1 MAAATVKNPSDQIQ
15 IKVSDWKKGEL
26 IKVSFTISHN
36 KTSIFSMRCIFW
48 NIRGIA
54 NDKTQNRLSKLINKW
69 DPDIVG
75 IAEPMINPGDIS
87 RAYLQ
92 SLGMSASFYSNDRQN
107 SVPNIWLLWKS
118 TVSTP
123 TLLQQSSQQI
133 TVEGWNYK
141 VGSRICSD
149 HSPIMGC
156 GVNVPR
162 PGNMPF
168 KFFNIW
174 CTDPNFRD
182 IVKAS
187 WEIPIWGHSI
197 FILTQKL
204 KRLKATLKKWNK
216 ELFGNI
222 TSKVEMESKNLE
234 RMQNQFETETVP
246 EEFIEMMVEQEK
258 KVELLLQQEQMFW
271 RQKSKTQWD
280 NDNDRSTKF
289 FHVMVNRNKS
299 KSLIS

>member
-1 MAAATVKNPSDQIQ
+1 
-15 IKVSDWKKGEL
+15 
-26 IKVSFTISHN
+26 
-36 KTSIFSMRCIFW
+36 
-48 NIRGIA
+48 
-54 NDKTQNRLSKLINKW
+54 
-69 DPDIVG
+69 
-75 IAEPMINPGDIS
+75 
-87 RAYLQ
+87 
-92 SLGMSASFYSNDRQN
+92 
-107 SVPNIWLLWKS
+107 
-118 TVSTP
+118 
-123 TLLQQSSQQI
+123 
-133 TVEGWNYK
+133 
-141 VGSRICSD
+141 
-149 HSPIMGC
+149 MGC

-162 PGNMPF
+162 PENMPF
-168 KFFNIW
+168 KIFNMW

-204 KRLKATLKKWNK
+204 KKLKATLKKWNK
-216 ELFGNI
+216 EVFGNI

-234 RMQNQFETETVP
+234 RMQNQFETETMT

-289 FHVMVNRNKS
+289 FHAMVNRNKS
-299 KSLIS
+299 KSLISEMKNEDGGTLVSRLLGAGVLSLSAGGALDSWLLGAGALALRRSLLQTSLGAQKTMSLKALQGQGGDAPLDNGCKLNQRKLN